1 MDPGG
6 ARVPGAPLRSATGV
20 GAPSGGSLGPLN
32 APMSLFNTYLK
43 YSGGPRISPRWGRQP
58 WVGGGPPAYHF
69 AKFSQKLHGTER
81 IWIRG
86 GASKILLCTSANE
99 YFIVESPEIF
109 QMTLK
114 EFVGESWIFL
124 QGRLRENS
132 LQNTLM
138 RSTKFWVHIGIAE
151 KFPKSAYGAM

>member
-1 MDPGG
+1 MKMKEFGPGGG

-58 WVGGGPPAYHF
+58 WVGGGRQHTILPNFPKNCMELKEF
-69 AKFSQKLHGTER
+69 GF
-81 IWIRG
+81 G

-99 YFIVESPEIF
+99 
-109 QMTLK
+109 
-114 EFVGESWIFL
+114 
-124 QGRLRENS
+124 
-132 LQNTLM
+132 
-138 RSTKFWVHIGIAE
+138 
-151 KFPKSAYGAM
+151 